1 MTTVSTETKAPS
13 TQASTL
19 PKTTTST
26 FGTTITQ
33 DTKPNERPSVI
44 EMERLQNLK
53 AKKPSRFQ
61 TLKRLRFEEDQIAK
75 AIYES
80 LDQQKT
86 KDNKPKAIVVARLK
100 IYIF

>member
-13 TQASTL
+13 TQATTL

-26 FGTTITQ
+26 FATTITQ

-80 LDQQKT
+80 LDEK
-86 KDNKPKAIVVARLK
+86 KNINNKPKSIVVAR
-100 IYIF
+100 

>member
-1 MTTVSTETKAPS
+1 MTTVSTETNAPS
-13 TQASTL
+13 TQATTL

-26 FGTTITQ
+26 FATTITQ

-61 TLKRLRFEEDQIAK
+61 TLKRLRFEEDHIAK